1 MAGGDMNEAMQQAQQ
16 LQEKLSEAQAELAET
31 EVSGSA
37 GGGMVTALVSGGG
50 EVKSLQIDSQ
60 VVDPGD
66 VEMLADMVVA
76 AVNDALS
83 SAKDVE
89 SEKLGGLTA
98 GMGLP
103 PGLV

>member
-83 SAKDVE
+83 NAKDVE